1 VADKKLKEVKD
12 FDLALEE
19 AEEKSIVVK
28 IAGVVY
34 TFPHALPARTVL
46 AQMRWMDETGSMPTQ
61 AIPEW
66 LASIVGQ
73 EKLDEMLD
81 NGATWNQLEDLLTYL
96 LEQYNLAQDDADTEV
111 EAETDEED
119 GSPK

>member
-1 VADKKLKEVKD
+1 MADKKTKEVRD

-19 AEEKSIVVK
+19 AEEKAIVVK
-28 IAGVVY
+28 IAGEVY
-34 TFPHALPARTVL
+34 TLPHALPARTVL

-73 EKLDEMLD
+73 DKLDQMLD
-81 NGATWNQLEDLLTYL
+81 NGATWEQLEGLLTYL
-96 LEQYNLAQDDADTEV
+96 LEQYNLVQDAEEEV
-111 EAETDEED
+111 EAAETEED

>member
-1 VADKKLKEVKD
+1 VADNKQEVKD

-19 AEEKSIVVK
+19 AEEKKIVVK
-28 IAGVVY
+28 MAGVVY

-73 EKLDEMLD
+73 DKLDEMLD
-81 NGATWNQLEDLLTYL
+81 NGATWNQLEDLLGYL
-96 LEQYNLAQDDADTEV
+96 LEKYNLTQEDAESEV
-111 EAETDEED
+111 EVESDEED